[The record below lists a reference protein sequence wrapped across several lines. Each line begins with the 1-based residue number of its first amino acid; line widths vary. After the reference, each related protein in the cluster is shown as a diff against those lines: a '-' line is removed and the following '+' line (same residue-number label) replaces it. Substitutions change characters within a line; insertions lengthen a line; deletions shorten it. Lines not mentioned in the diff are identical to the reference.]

1 MSRILDGLTFD
12 MPPTAEQVVALA
24 HLHRQKLDEAI
35 FHQEIHLG
43 HFGLAQRKRVYDF
56 TRELDPAQ
64 REDFY
69 DMYNGELLRIAD
81 DDDLHPAQAE
91 GGVSIFAVVI
101 VMAII
106 ALILYFAVIQRLLSS

>member
-1 MSRILDGLTFD
+1 MTRTLDGLNFD
-12 MPPTAEQVVALA
+12 MPPTMEQIIALA

-56 TRELDPAQ
+56 TRELNEQQ

-69 DMYNGELLRIAD
+69 QLYNGELLRIAD
-81 DDDLHPAQAE
+81 EDDLHPGHAE
-91 GGVSIFAVVI
+91 GGVSIFAVILVL
-101 VMAII
+101 AII
-106 ALILYFAVIQRLLSS
+106 AMILYFAVIQRILH